1 MVAVSSSSARELN
14 LQEVSASVRFGT
26 TSARVP
32 KPVLSPVR
40 SLSSMAVAAARE
52 SSTDEPGVKEA
63 NPLSGSDSTAFTATA
78 TATAAA
84 TDVTGASES
93 ILLESSVSAE
103 WLQTRSD
110 AFDSIATDYYRELD
124 AARAGY
130 GTGPGWVEYV
140 YAGEYGNSSEL
151 LFSEA
156 AFRQHFIT
164 RQHTGLTQLGRL
176 YDRSDAAALLVE
188 HPELLDIALDRN
200 RALNDGLAPADRA
213 LAPPAVLARID
224 AQLTDSDLAALMSR
238 YGGPIPIA
246 ISSIARA
253 QVNLFGQHRFEQMQ
267 RLSHALS
274 ALRTD
279 FSRQLV
285 AAERVIDVFQ
295 NGSSGSAPNSA
306 SYGASNDVSTRA
318 SSSPGWITQMVM
330 RTFGDNEAISAP
342 TPTAV
347 RVFSADAFSQWYCT
361 EPGLENR
368 LFARLYGS
376 CNTVETPGDEFNPGA
391 RSTTFQNAQ
400 WSLAEGD
407 LRNNRFALLNI
418 NNVPDLH
425 TNRAVYFS
433 ESSGWVTSI
442 ANIDE
447 GVEWLRIALETVV
460 IGVLSA
466 VTAGAASEVLGLWLG
481 AEGTAA
487 GAAAGAS
494 SVALAGSEVAGIEL
508 AGIELTGLA
517 DGVATAEAVGTTETI
532 GSALDINGAAAEA
545 GAATIHVGSGTIEI
559 TTLPTLSPI
568 DAATQALSRGA
579 INAALSDDFS
589 LRVLLLNTLAAALG
603 AELSQVFTGLANLAG
618 LGDGAHLVGTALSQ
632 GTVSALRG
640 ADITDGAV
648 SGLAASLAGVAATSM
663 QAEIARALEV
673 GSINGAEANVARV
686 FSSVIASAI
695 RAAGTPGDPN
705 QAFARN
711 LIDSVV
717 GARVAALLQPIPDLP
732 APPPAAS
739 VVPPSTAQAT
749 ISDASNGAALVEPS
763 LTTRDLVNGNGQATG
778 QTQITIL
785 NPDGT
790 RAVTLTSAD
799 GDVISFNVAARY
811 TDAEILELVEYHAL
825 RQRGETDP
833 NADQGNLDVAG
844 PGGGPRLDPRSP
856 TNAAMRVFTV
866 ERLTALPTLEIQGA
880 GSQKLADAMFVL
892 ELRRNADDGRLFSN
906 RNSAAVDAA
915 LVTVA
920 AERGVSLEKIQADY
934 AAMVERALDID
945 RRTGKTGRLERP
957 FVEGRSDEFRVPELS
972 SVRNGLVQGI
982 NGPLQDNGRHM
993 ASMSQLRFG
1002 SLVGDSL
1009 GGLDPVFGALLS
1021 PTGGI
1026 PGAGNVEISDRLYL
1040 AGGGRDVVAIHGV
1053 AHDAAGYLRAYHNQG
1068 PGYNYV
1074 PAGIRLLADTNPLAG
1089 QISGIDFFKNLL
1101 RYGNPFYSPPL
1112 PASA

>member
-1 MVAVSSSSARELN
+1 MVAVSSGSARELN

-52 SSTDEPGVKEA
+52 FSADEPGVKEA
-63 NPLSGSDSTAFTATA
+63 NPPSGSDSTAFAATA
-78 TATAAA
+78 TATTATIAA
-84 TDVTGASES
+84 TAATTDPAHAPKEANSASAS

-103 WLQTRSD
+103 WLQARSD
-110 AFDSIATDYYRELD
+110 VFNSIAIDYNRELD
-124 AARAGY
+124 AARARY

-151 LFSEA
+151 LLSEA
-156 AFRQHFIT
+156 SFRQHFVAQ
-164 RQHTGLTQLGRL
+164 QHTGLTQLGRL
-176 YDRSDAAALLVE
+176 YDRADAAALLVE
-188 HPELLDIALDRN
+188 HPEFLDIALDGN
-200 RALNDGLAPADRA
+200 RALNDGLAPDGRA

-246 ISSIARA
+246 ISPIARA
-253 QVNLFGQHRFEQMQ
+253 QVNLFGQHRFEQME
-267 RLSHALS
+267 RLSQALS
-274 ALRTD
+274 ALRAN
-279 FSRQLV
+279 FSQQLM
-285 AAERVIDVFQ
+285 AAANVTDVFE
-295 NGSSGSAPNSA
+295 NGSSGRASNSA
-306 SYGASNDVSTRA
+306 SNRALNSA
-318 SSSPGWITQMVM
+318 SSSPGWITQIVM

-342 TPTAV
+342 TPIAV

-361 EPGLENR
+361 KPGLENR

-391 RSTTFQNAQ
+391 RSITFQNAQ

-407 LRNNRFALLNI
+407 LHNTQFALLNI

-425 TNRAVYFS
+425 SSRAIYFS

-460 IGVLSA
+460 IGALSA

-481 AEGTAA
+481 AEGAAA
-487 GAAAGAS
+487 GAAAGAGS
-494 SVALAGSEVAGIEL
+494 AALASSEVAGIEL
-508 AGIELTGLA
+508 VGIELTGIELTGMEIAGIA
-517 DGVATAEAVGTTETI
+517 DGVATAEV
-532 GSALDINGAAAEA
+532 
-545 GAATIHVGSGTIEI
+545 VGTIEI
-559 TTLPTLSPI
+559 ATLPTLSPI
-568 DAATQALSRGA
+568 DAATQALSRSA

-589 LRVLLLNTLAAALG
+589 LRELLLNTLAAALG
-603 AELSQVFTGLANLAG
+603 AELSQAFTGLADLAG

-640 ADITDGAV
+640 ADFTDGAA
-648 SGLAASLAGVAATSM
+648 SGLAASLAGVVATSM
-663 QAEIARALEV
+663 QAQIARALGV
-673 GSINGAEANVARV
+673 GSINVAEANAARV

-732 APPPAAS
+732 APPPGAS
-739 VVPPSTAQAT
+739 VSSPSTAQAT
-749 ISDASNGAALVEPS
+749 SSDASNDAALVEPS
-763 LTTRDLVNGNGQATG
+763 LTTRDLVNGYGQATG
-778 QTQITIL
+778 QIQITVL
-785 NPDGT
+785 NSDGT
-790 RAVTLTSAD
+790 RAVTLASAD

-811 TDAEILELVEYHAL
+811 TDSEIVELVEYHAQ

-833 NADQGNLDVAG
+833 NADQDNLEVAG
-844 PGGGPRLDPRSP
+844 PSGGSRLDPRNP
-856 TNAAMRVFTV
+856 TSAAMRVFTV
-866 ERLTALPTLEIQGA
+866 KRLTALPTLEIQGA
-880 GSQKLADAMFVL
+880 GSQRLVDAMFVL

-934 AAMVERALDID
+934 SAMVERALDID

-972 SVRNGLVQGI
+972 STRNGLVQGI
-982 NGPLQDNGRHM
+982 NGLLQDNGRHM

-1026 PGAGNVEISDRLYL
+1026 PGAGNVEISDRLYA
-1040 AGGGRDVVAIHGV
+1040 AGGGRDVVGIHGV
-1053 AHDAAGYLRAYHNQG
+1053 AHDAAGYLRAYYNQG

-1074 PAGIRLLADTNPLAG
+1074 PAGIRLLGDTNPLAG